1 MVFLS
6 QGCFRFPPSREF
18 SIISSISG
26 HAARW
31 IARLHPKPLS
41 MGHALGAL
49 EKRIEEGIEWQGRY
63 FVSAPAEMEQL
74 GSPQAARAFALWHD
88 WAFVCHLD
96 GANYEFFEAVP
107 GEELY

>member
-1 MVFLS
+1 MKSLN
-6 QGCFRFPPSREF
+6 SRRV
-18 SIISSISG
+18 
-26 HAARW
+26 ARW
-31 IARLHPKPLS
+31 IAHPRPNTFS
-41 MGHALGAL
+41 MGNALGAL